1 MPPFVPPRTPAV
13 RIAPVTKVDDYRRT
27 LRERH
32 DWEPYLIAE
41 SRLPGPRA
49 NLELAQAAALEGDP
63 ERLAHLRDSND
74 EFLVMCGV
82 MGLDDF
88 GELRR
93 WSNDPRWRVREA
105 VAMAV
110 QRIGG
115 PAAVGHMRDWA
126 RGTRLEQR
134 ASVAALCE
142 PPLLRDEA
150 IADAALEILDEVT
163 ASLAA
168 DRGDDK
174 ALRKALSYG
183 WSVAVAARPDPGRAL
198 MERWIADG
206 DAGTRRIMRENL
218 RKARLVR
225 LDGEWVERQLARI

>member
-1 MPPFVPPRTPAV
+1 VS
-13 RIAPVTKVDDYRRT
+13 KVDDYRRT
-27 LRERH
+27 LRELE
-32 DWEPYLIAE
+32 DWEPYLRAE

-49 NLELAQAAALEGDP
+49 NLELAHAAALEGDP
-63 ERLAHLRDSND
+63 ERLAELRESDH

-88 GELRR
+88 DELRR
-93 WSNDPRWRVREA
+93 WANDPRWRVREA

-115 PAAVGHMRDWA
+115 PAAVEHMREWA

-134 ASVAALCE
+134 AAVAALCE
-142 PPLLRDEA
+142 PPLLRDEE
-150 IADAALEILDEVT
+150 IARAALEVLDEVT
-163 ASLAA
+163 ASMA
-168 DRGDDK
+168 DRSDDGEGEK

-183 WSVAVAARPDPGRAL
+183 WSVAVVARPDPGREL
-198 MERWIADG
+198 MERWIGDG

-218 RKARLVR
+218 RKARLAR

>member
-1 MPPFVPPRTPAV
+1 
-13 RIAPVTKVDDYRRT
+13 VTKVEDYRRT
-27 LRERH
+27 LQQLE

-49 NLELAQAAALEGDP
+49 NLELAHAAALEGSA
-63 ERLAHLRDSND
+63 ERLARLRESDH

-88 GELRR
+88 GELKR
-93 WSNDPRWRVREA
+93 WANDPRWRVREA

-115 PAAVGHMRDWA
+115 PAAVEHMREWA
-126 RGTRLEQR
+126 GGTRLEQR
-134 ASVAALCE
+134 AAVAALCE

-150 IADAALEILDEVT
+150 TARAALEVLDEVT
-163 ASLAA
+163 ASLAE
-168 DRGDDK
+168 DRGGDE

>member
-1 MPPFVPPRTPAV
+1 L
-13 RIAPVTKVDDYRRT
+13 TKVDDYRRT
-27 LRERH
+27 LRERQG
-32 DWEPYLIAE
+32 WEPYLIAE

-49 NLELAQAAALEGDP
+49 NLELAHAVALEGSA
-63 ERLAHLRDSND
+63 ERLARLRESGH

-93 WSNDPRWRVREA
+93 WANDPRWRVREA

-115 PAAVGHMRDWA
+115 PAAVEQMREWA

-134 ASVAALCE
+134 AAVAALCE
-142 PPLLRDEA
+142 PPLLRDPL
-150 IADAALEILDEVT
+150 IAEAALEVLDEVT
-163 ASLAA
+163 ASLAE
-168 DRGDDK
+168 DRGDDE

-183 WSVAVAARPDPGRAL
+183 WSVAVVARPVPGRAL
-198 MERWIADG
+198 MERWIVDG
-206 DAGTRRIMRENL
+206 DAGTRRIMRQNL